1 MRLSKRTVDAL
12 VPKDQRYT
20 EWCDALP
27 GFGVRVETSGRKTF
41 VCRYRQNGVRRQYT
55 IGPAHVITAEEARR
69 EARRVMG
76 AARFGKDLA
85 ADRNSA
91 RRASTV
97 AALCAAFLEGH
108 GPKLKPNT
116 RKDYDSVFARHIRPA
131 IGHLPAEAVTV
142 SDLNQ
147 VHLRL
152 ADHPYRANRAM
163 AYLGSA
169 YSWGAKHGLIPRS
182 CNPTRDVRR
191 FREQAR
197 ERYLTSVELQRLGTV
212 LRKAETEGLA
222 WEVKANGETA
232 KHVAKA
238 KNQRT
243 IYPVHVTGAI
253 RLLLFTGC
261 RLREILNLRWSEVD
275 SERGLLQLSDS
286 KTGRKVVFLNRTAL
300 GILMSL
306 PRTGRYV
313 IPGEYSD
320 QPRHDLKKPWDHI
333 RREAGLDDVR
343 LHDLRHTHASIGA
356 ASGLGLPIV
365 GKLLG
370 HKTPT
375 TTQRYAHLADD
386 PVRQGAETIGMALS
400 RALGDGD

>member
-12 VPKDQRYT
+12 APKDQRYT

-27 GFGVRVETSGRKTF
+27 GFGVRVEASGRKTF
-41 VCRYRQNGVRRQYT
+41 VCRYRQNRVRRQYT

-69 EARRVMG
+69 EARRVM
-76 AARFGKDLA
+76 AASRLGKDLA
-85 ADRNSA
+85 ADRSA
-91 RRASTV
+91 ARKAPTI
-97 AALCAAFLEGH
+97 AALWAAFREGH

-116 RKDYDSVFARHIRPA
+116 RKDYESVFAKHIIPA
-131 IGHLPAEAVTV
+131 IGRLPAEAVTV

-152 ADHPYRANRAM
+152 AARPYRANRAM

-169 YSWGAKHGLIPRS
+169 YSWGAKHGLVPRS
-182 CNPTRDVRR
+182 CNPTRDVTR

-197 ERYLTSVELQRLGTV
+197 ERYLTSIELERLGAV
-212 LRKAETEGLA
+212 LRKAETKGLA
-222 WEVKANGETA
+222 WKIKARGETA
-232 KHVAKA
+232 KHVAKT
-238 KNQRT
+238 KKQRT
-243 IYPVHVTGAI
+243 IYSVHVTGAI
-253 RLLLFTGC
+253 RLLLLTGC

-275 SERGLLQLSDS
+275 TERGLLQLPDS

-306 PRTGRYV
+306 PRVGLYV
-313 IPGEYSD
+313 IPGENPD
-320 QPRHDLKKPWDHI
+320 RPRHDLKKPWDHI
-333 RREAGLDDVR
+333 RLEAGLDDVR

-370 HKTPT
+370 HKSTA

-386 PVRQGAETIGMALS
+386 PVRRGAETIGAALS
-400 RALGDGD
+400 RALGDGE